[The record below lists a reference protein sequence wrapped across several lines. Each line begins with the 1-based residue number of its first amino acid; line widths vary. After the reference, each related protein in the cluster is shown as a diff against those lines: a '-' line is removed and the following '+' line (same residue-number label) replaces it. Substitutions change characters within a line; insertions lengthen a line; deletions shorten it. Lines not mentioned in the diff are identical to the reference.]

1 MRRVLLAGSIVLAL
15 ASAGLA
21 QDLIDGQI
29 TKIDKAQG
37 KITLRHGPIKALDM
51 DAMTMVFRV
60 QDPKALDTLK
70 VGDRVKFTAARV
82 DGQITVTSIRKAR

>member
-1 MRRVLLAGSIVLAL
+1 MRRVLLAGGVVLAL

-21 QDLIDGQI
+21 QDLVDGEI

-60 QDPKALDTLK
+60 QDPKVLDTLK

-82 DGQITVTSIRKAR
+82 EGQITVTSIRKAR

>member
-1 MRRVLLAGSIVLAL
+1 MGRLILAGSVVLAL
-15 ASAGLA
+15 TAAGLA
-21 QDLIDGQI
+21 EDFVDGQI

-60 QDPKALDTLK
+60 QDPKVLDTLK
-70 VGDRVKFTAARV
+70 VGDRVRFTAARV
-82 DGQITVTSIRKAR
+82 EGQITVTSIRKAR